1 MCTLQGRRTFG
12 MKNKLE
18 VIDDF
23 VYEGVLLDEGDNSH
37 PATTFRPNLWRVEMM
52 SHLQ

>member
-1 MCTLQGRRTFG
+1 

-37 PATTFRPNLWRVEMM
+37 SATTFRPNLWRVEMM

>member
-1 MCTLQGRRTFG
+1 

-23 VYEGVLLDEGDNSH
+23 VYEGVLLDIELYEYTQSIETHVGITV
-37 PATTFRPNLWRVEMM
+37 ARPLEVK
-52 SHLQ
+52 QVK